1 MSAHVISWS
10 PSVYPRYENYKR
22 RLTTFPERFWPV
34 SLNQDHVKMA
44 KAGFFYSGFGDI
56 VVCAFCGV
64 CLNKWHPNGDPI
76 TEHKKFN
83 SDCKFVR
90 LFLDDNR
97 NNHNTKKV
105 CLNSIKTCIN
115 TSIFYVRAKFYYLK
129 SIVWSYFC
137 EQILKTFINT
147 WMNNFC
153 KICLDEESNILILP
167 CRHVSTCSLCT
178 LCIKICPI
186 CRCEIA
192 STIKIF
198 FS

>member
-56 VVCAFCGV
+56 VVCAFCEV
-64 CLNKWHPNGDPI
+64 CLNKWHPNDDPI

-97 NNHNTKKV
+97 NNHNTKK
-105 CLNSIKTCIN
+105 
-115 TSIFYVRAKFYYLK
+115 YV
-129 SIVWSYFC
+129 
-137 EQILKTFINT
+137 
-147 WMNNFC
+147 
-153 KICLDEESNILILP
+153 
-167 CRHVSTCSLCT
+167 
-178 LCIKICPI
+178 
-186 CRCEIA
+186 
-192 STIKIF
+192 
-198 FS
+198 